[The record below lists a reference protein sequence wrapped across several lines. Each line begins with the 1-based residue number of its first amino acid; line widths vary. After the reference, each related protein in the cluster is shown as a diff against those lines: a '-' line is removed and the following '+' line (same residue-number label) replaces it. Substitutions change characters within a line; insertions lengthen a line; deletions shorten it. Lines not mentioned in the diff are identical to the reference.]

1 MANYVIQTSDK
12 SKTTALILCLCLG
25 MFGAH
30 YYYVGRVGRG
40 LLYTLTMG
48 LICFG
53 WIADIFVILAGN
65 FKDGAGVP
73 LKK

>member
-53 WIADIFVILAGN
+53 WIVDIFVILAGN

>member
-53 WIADIFVILAGN
+53 WIVDIFVIVAGN